1 MNDGKLTEHEQRLEK
16 FSQHLKAARQLED
29 DIIKYGLGAA
39 YLYCDDVDSDWL
51 ETWEDDNDE
60 PSYIE
65 KMITFLESDDS
76 VAVKVREKLQNKS
89 ISEIIQGLEY
99 CLSQLT
105 ENERIFV
112 TKDLLLNGVQFAGN
126 NRGSRDRVI
135 DEVELLDLAE
145 DLLERLTEILG

>member
-1 MNDGKLTEHEQRLEK
+1 MDNQKPNEHKQRLEK
-16 FSQHLKAARQLED
+16 FSQHLKASRQLEN
-29 DIIKYGLGAA
+29 DIIQHGLDAA
-39 YLYCDDVDSDWL
+39 YLYCDNLDSDWL

-105 ENERIFV
+105 ENKRIFAA
-112 TKDLLLNGVQFAGN
+112 KDLLFDSIKVELS
-126 NRGSRDRVI
+126 NRGSSDLVI
-135 DEVELLDLAE
+135 NEVELLDLAE
-145 DLLERLTEILG
+145 DLLERLTEILD